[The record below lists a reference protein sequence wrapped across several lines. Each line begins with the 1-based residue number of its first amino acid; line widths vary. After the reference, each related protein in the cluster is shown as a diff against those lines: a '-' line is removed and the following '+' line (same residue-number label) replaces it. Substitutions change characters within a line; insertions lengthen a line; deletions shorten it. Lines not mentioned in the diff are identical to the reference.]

1 MSIVQL
7 YSCTPEHKN
16 KNKTTTSS
24 APLCTT
30 LHYSLAQ
37 TYLPITMNRNF
48 GPNNPPPHDGPSAT
62 PPPRVIHSDA
72 VAATAKQ
79 STVAPTKAA
88 TSLPS
93 LPSKPKYKKRT
104 KKYNNFNIFFMLERQ
119 LLLQSRGGG
128 IDAIKNPIDTSNS
141 HLISSKELHLPPLC
155 RRYNH
160 LPLSRNWF
168 LELLANQNKKRPHRK
183 SHGLIPFKELAQT
196 IAKNYREIDDET
208 QSFVNEVAK
217 RLGRHWDEMEAI
229 AAKER
234 SEQENKG
241 SAMVIHAGRGEKR
254 KDAPVVSVAGVKG
267 AAGVKPSLSQ
277 DEAATVQQLMG
288 MKSNSP
294 PQSHQAMPPA
304 HFQQHHPFAPHPLA
318 QHPMMNRVSE
328 NESERLRVEL
338 ARAMNAKRDS
348 EQRINMLKELMT
360 QHSART
366 PQEHHRAA
374 EASHM
379 AQHHHASWIISTSLS
394 RGLPTGHDQ
403 YLASLLAAAG
413 GSSSLSSRPQP
424 HSSLMNDSTNSS
436 ANAAYPTNLSEVEK
450 ALLKEA
456 LARRLVPSGAPLE
469 ALYPGAHAALHGHPP
484 LAPPSLARTS
494 SAPLKK
500 RQRFSFEKSEDDED
514 VRKLKIMSRKSGEE
528 NGEEQDETDRASSER
543 PRRRSNSFSA
553 PLSSGTRIAAA
564 ADNRPASARSDEI
577 GFYKDLYAQLLGPRH
592 TPRHA
597 PAPSN
602 VTSTRDLALLDSVSH
617 SMGGSR
623 SITVEEALLENL
635 VARGVGSSRHPPP
648 PHLPPSH
655 YTSPPAHLSGHYPPP
670 PPGAYVALLS
680 QLGAR
685 HHHPAAARP
694 HHHGAHHSYPTSASP
709 PAHTGSPS
717 NSNQILSLL
726 EMAQAA
732 SGRSQFGLSH
742 NDIMDVWNEMNRDK
756 GGDGGDEGV
765 SERKKGTE
773 GTKED

>member
-500 RQRFSFEKSEDDED
+500 RQRFSFEKSEDNEG
-514 VRKLKIMSRKSGEE
+514 VQKLKSIAKKSNNERVE
-528 NGEEQDETDRASSER
+528 ETDQASSER
-543 PRRRSNSFSA
+543 PKPRSNSF
-553 PLSSGTRIAAA
+553 GTSPCIDARIGAAA
-564 ADNRPASARSDEI
+564 AAESRSASARSDEI

-597 PAPSN
+597 PAPSPR
-602 VTSTRDLALLDSVSH
+602 VTTARDLALLDSIGH
-617 SMGGSR
+617 SLGGSR
-623 SITVEEALLENL
+623 LSSVEQTMLENL
-635 VARGVGSSRHPPP
+635 AARGGSSSHHPYPTQ
-648 PHLPPSH
+648 LPQS
-655 YTSPPAHLSGHYPPP
+655 HYPPTRAHLAEHYP
-670 PPGAYVALLS
+670 LPGAYAFLLRKHTENR
-680 QLGAR
+680 AMM
-685 HHHPAAARP
+685 PRP
-694 HHHGAHHSYPTSASP
+694 VTPR
-709 PAHTGSPS
+709 
-717 NSNQILSLL
+717 Q
-726 EMAQAA
+726 
-732 SGRSQFGLSH
+732 
-742 NDIMDVWNEMNRDK
+742 NRPNH
-756 GGDGGDEGV
+756 
-765 SERKKGTE
+765 
-773 GTKED
+773 